1 VRLASI
7 KPGDRIEANVRGLV
21 FTAPVREVHRGEV
34 QIDPPKGVSYFRL
47 TARQVRR
54 RLAA

>member
-1 VRLASI
+1 MRLASI

-21 FTAPVREVHRGEV
+21 FTATVAERLPGEV
-34 QIDPPKGVSYFRL
+34 RIEPPRGISYMRL

-54 RLAA
+54 RVL